1 MQHSIC
7 PEQLV
12 GPCFYDTPRPNLGGG
27 LEKGAISRSVA
38 GEIPTAGIIS
48 GNTILRANTTTAQG
62 V

>member
-27 LEKGAISRSVA
+27 LAKGAINHSVA
-38 GEIPTAGIIS
+38 GEIPTAVIIS
-48 GNTILRANTTTAQG
+48 GNTILQANTATPQG